1 VKRVLCAIDLSD
13 ASVALLAH
21 AAAIVRSSGGSLAV
35 LHVVPTFDAVE
46 THPGE
51 WFDPVRIV
59 YPLRREEVME
69 RVRQAVLAAGIGDD
83 EVRCEAEAGEPAAVI
98 VARAL
103 ALRADTIVLGTH
115 ARHGVER
122 LLGSTA
128 EAVLRRAPCDVLTV
142 PPPYARPEIL
152 RPTIVCGVDFSAGSR
167 DLLRAAFGVAER
179 GDARVVLVH
188 VVEWLVEV
196 ETPDQVDFNV
206 SDFRTRLVYNAQH
219 QLDALI
225 GDESPADRVVRTKV
239 AIGRPYRELLR
250 VAAEEHADLIV
261 VGNRGGGDAALPMLG
276 STGEQIVRAAPC
288 SVLTIQSS
296 HQRVRRVSERRPVSG
311 VSGHATRSPEG
322 GI

>member
-13 ASVALLAH
+13 ASVALLKH
-21 AAAIVRSSGGSLAV
+21 AADIAQRYGGALTV

-51 WFDPVRIV
+51 WFAPVTIV
-59 YPLRREEVME
+59 YLRREAVME
-69 RVRQAVLAAGIGDD
+69 RVRQAVLAAGIRDD
-83 EVRCEAEAGEPAAVI
+83 DVRCEAEAGEPATVI

-115 ARHGVER
+115 ARHGLES

-128 EAVLRRAPCDVLTV
+128 DAVLRRAPCDVLTV
-142 PPPYARPEIL
+142 PPSYAPPKIL
-152 RPTIVCGVDFSAGSR
+152 GATIVCGVDFSAGSR
-167 DLLRAAFGVAER
+167 RVVRAAFGLANQIH
-179 GDARVVLVH
+179 ARVVLVH
-188 VVEWLVEV
+188 AIEWLVEV

-219 QLDALI
+219 QLDALV
-225 GDESPADRVVRTKV
+225 GDEAAADRVVRTKV

-261 VGNRGGGDAALPMLG
+261 VGNGGGGGAALPMLG
-276 STGEQIVRAAPC
+276 STGEQIVRAAVC
-288 SVLTIQSS
+288 ALLMIQSPPEQVGRTAKPHDLQS
-296 HQRVRRVSERRPVSG
+296 QSSRNSVREG
-311 VSGHATRSPEG
+311 V
-322 GI
+322 I